1 MPSVIINSMR
11 MLNTN
16 HRIGKYSLMEWL
28 IIGVFVYFFVV
39 LERMML
45 GRIMVLLI
53 SVVIHEVAHGMAA
66 LWCGDQTAKRQ
77 GRLTLNP
84 IHHIDPLGSIFLP
97 LMLVVSGSPFLFGW
111 AKPVP
116 VNTQQLNHPIN
127 DMLKV
132 AIAGPLSNITLAVL
146 CSVIIKV
153 LIVVS
158 PTTIRQFPWVI
169 ELLSYGV
176 IINIVLAVFNM
187 IPIPPMDGSRVLYRY
202 LPDTGRSW
210 LDKME
215 PYGLLIII
223 LLSFFGFFSVILRV
237 FSMPLIHLLL

>member
-1 MPSVIINSMR
+1 